1 MEFGYERASLRVI
14 ARRAGVTT
22 GAIYGYY
29 PDKAALFDAIVT
41 EPAEA
46 LYEKFLSAVNR
57 FESLSLEDQYKKVE
71 GVATNEMGMLLD
83 ILYKNHDAFLL
94 VLSRSSGTRWESY
107 LDLLIKIEEDSS
119 RDFLIRM
126 KEAGQNIPDISNHM
140 IHMIASAYFNAF
152 AEIILHDMPR
162 DEATEYIGTLND
174 FFTAGWM
181 KLLNKTS

>member
-1 MEFGYERASLRVI
+1 MRVI

-29 PDKAALFDAIVT
+29 SDKAALFDAIVT

-46 LYEKFLSAVNR
+46 LYEKFLNAVNR
-57 FESLSLEDQYKKVE
+57 FEALSPEDQYEKVDD
-71 GVATNEMGMLLD
+71 VAINELDTLLN
-83 ILYKNHDAFLL
+83 ILYENHDAFML
-94 VLSRSSGTRWESY
+94 VFSCSSGTRWEGY

-119 RDFLIRM
+119 RDFLLRM
-126 KEAGQNIPDISNHM
+126 KEAGQDIPYISNRM

-152 AEIILHDMPR
+152 AEVILHDMPR
-162 DEATEYIGTLND
+162 DEATEYIGKLSD